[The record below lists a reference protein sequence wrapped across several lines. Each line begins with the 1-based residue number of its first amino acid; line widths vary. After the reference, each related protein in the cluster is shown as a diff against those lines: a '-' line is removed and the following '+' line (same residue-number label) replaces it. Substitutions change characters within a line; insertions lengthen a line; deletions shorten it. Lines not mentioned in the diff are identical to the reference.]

1 MLFSR
6 TVKAEYCLMELS
18 ATRKKMLQG
27 LPQGSVLTPLLFLFY
42 INGLEKVIP
51 DGVFL
56 GTVKQ
61 ETGRRSLPEK
71 MPPC

>member
-1 MLFSR
+1 
-6 TVKAEYCLMELS
+6 
-18 ATRKKMLQG
+18 MLQG